1 MLYQDVYNRFGLN
14 AMANNGIW
22 LTVQDAARLSK
33 YRADHLR
40 ELIRSG
46 KIRARK
52 FGPLWAVDREALLKY
67 VAEALRS
74 TDKRHGPKPKRKK
87 EQIVL

>member
-1 MLYQDVYNRFGLN
+1 
-14 AMANNGIW
+14 MANGGNW

-46 KIRARK
+46 KIKARK
-52 FGPLWAVDREALLKY
+52 FGPLWAVDRESLLEY
-67 VAEALRS
+67 VAEALHSMDR
-74 TDKRHGPKPKRKK
+74 RHGPKPKRKK
-87 EQIVL
+87 